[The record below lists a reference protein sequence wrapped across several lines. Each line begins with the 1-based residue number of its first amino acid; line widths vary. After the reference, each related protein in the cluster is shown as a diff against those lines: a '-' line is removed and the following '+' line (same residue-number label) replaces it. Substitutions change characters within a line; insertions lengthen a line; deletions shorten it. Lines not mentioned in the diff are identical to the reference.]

1 MLLKL
6 AVEARGATSVVF
18 LHLKKQSTRLV
29 NEVRKYSRRKY
40 QLGCAMNN
48 SEYFSAAKAYVT
60 IKQKSP
66 TLKMWSC

>member
-1 MLLKL
+1 MWLKL

-29 NEVRKYSRRKY
+29 NEVRKYNRRKQ

-48 SEYFSAAKAYVT
+48 SEYVSAAKPYVT
-60 IKQKSP
+60 IKERSP
-66 TLKMWSC
+66 TLRIWSC